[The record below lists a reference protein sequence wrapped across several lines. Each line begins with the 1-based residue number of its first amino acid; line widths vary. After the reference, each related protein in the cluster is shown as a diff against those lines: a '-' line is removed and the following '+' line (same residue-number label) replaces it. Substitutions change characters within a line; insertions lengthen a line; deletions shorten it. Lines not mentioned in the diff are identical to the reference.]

1 VPSEELSGSA
11 QPFLGSHAGRFVP
24 ARPSRIVMHTR
35 IVKPKHGPE
44 LVVRP
49 LRDGDTATVQA
60 VFDRLGDASRHARFN
75 GSKPRL
81 GEQELRWLAAVG
93 PNHHVLVAWVDGDPR
108 PAAIARLVRSGG
120 TAEIAFEVADA
131 YQRRG
136 IGSALAQEL
145 VADACLAGIV
155 EVTALVRSD
164 NRAALALLSRV
175 LGQLQ
180 VRLGGPDVLVRA
192 PIPARC

>member
-1 VPSEELSGSA
+1 
-11 QPFLGSHAGRFVP
+11 
-24 ARPSRIVMHTR
+24 M
-35 IVKPKHGPE
+35 KPKHGPE

-60 VFDRLGDASRHARFN
+60 VFDRLGDASRAARFN
-75 GSKPRL
+75 GLKRRL
-81 GEQELRWLAAVG
+81 GEQELRWLATVG

-108 PAAIARLVRSGG
+108 PAAIARLVRSGAS
-120 TAEIAFEVADA
+120 AEIAFEVADA

-136 IGSALAQEL
+136 IGSALTQEL
-145 VADACLAGIV
+145 VTDACLAGIS

-164 NRAALALLSRV
+164 NRAALALLGRV

-180 VRLGGPDVLVRA
+180 VRLEGPEVLVRA
-192 PIPARC
+192 PLPARC